1 MSDSLLFEEAW
12 LLLKDF
18 SFLRSLPEEYY
29 DALGRRMRKDKRA
42 ILSNS
47 LEHVD
52 RRPHE
57 HFTERFN
64 QRYHA
69 GQALPKELQE
79 KGLGSFTLTDVLNYM
94 ANDVLHE
101 HPELLEAM
109 KTEKPASDSR
119 LPDRTPSMFF
129 DAMVTDNPKGQDTR
143 LSPHFDIGPDGRV
156 RLKTVG
162 HGLLSEQD
170 RQTIEVNPYSKR
182 DNSYIDEN
190 LPNKFN
196 FAMKDPVNL
205 PEDTENLIDESSLTP
220 PPPLPTEYERRLAA
234 INNLPISHQAGQLAA
249 LNREY
254 GIETG
259 EPMDLSWRL
268 LKMTYGG

>member
-1 MSDSLLFEEAW
+1 MSDSLLIEEAW

-18 SFLRSLPEEYY
+18 SFLRTLPEEYY
-29 DALGRRMRKDKRA
+29 DALARRMRKDKRA

-47 LEHVD
+47 LEHVN

-57 HFTERFN
+57 HFTDRFN

-69 GQALPKELQE
+69 EQALPKELQE
-79 KGLGSFTLTDVLNYM
+79 RGLGSFTLTDVLNYM

-101 HPELLEAM
+101 HPELLQAM
-109 KTEKPASDSR
+109 KTEKPASDRR
-119 LPDRTPSMFF
+119 LPDRTPSMYF
-129 DAMVTDNPKGQDTR
+129 DAMVTDNPKGKDTR
-143 LSPHFDIGPDGRV
+143 LSPYFDIGPDGRV

-162 HGLLSEQD
+162 HGFLNEQD
-170 RQTIEVNPYSKR
+170 RQTIEVNPSSNR
-182 DNSYIDEN
+182 DNSNIDEN
-190 LPNKFN
+190 LPSKFN
-196 FAMKDPVNL
+196 FAMKDPVKL
-205 PEDTENLIDESSLTP
+205 PEDTPIDESSLTP
-220 PPPLPTEYERRLAA
+220 PPPPPSEYERRLLQ
-234 INNLPISHQAGQLAA
+234 IESMPISFQQQALEN
-249 LNREY
+249 LKREY